1 MPVPN
6 DLPTNIHAGQQG
18 KHIRGH
24 NNFEEGRSFFN
35 NGVDP
40 AELLG
45 GVHSG
50 KYPIIGTG
58 ARGNPIVDFGR
69 PVGIDGRTGQPVTKG
84 QVHYG
89 KNGAH
94 IVPDARN

>member
-1 MPVPN
+1 M
-6 DLPTNIHAGQQG
+6 HAGQQG
-18 KHIRGH
+18 KHFRGH
-24 NNFEEGRSFFN
+24 NNFEEGRSCFN

-40 AELLG
+40 AKILG

-50 KYPIIGTG
+50 KYPIVG
-58 ARGNPIVDFGR
+58 AGACDNPVVDFGR
-69 PVGIDGRTGQPVTKG
+69 PIGIDGRTGQPVIKG